1 MNGSYHLCT
10 DTRPTGRQAVDLFL
24 SVGWGTPGQYDPARW
39 DAALATN
46 AQVVSVYDGEDLIG
60 MTRVLSD
67 GLNDT
72 CITDVIVRPGYQ
84 GRGIGGAMLETVTR
98 TFAHTA
104 IYVSCL
110 TGSEGFFLKCGLKQ
124 QSRLMALAV
133 RAAA

>member
-1 MNGSYHLCT
+1 M
-10 DTRPTGRQAVDLFL
+10 
-24 SVGWGTPGQYDPARW
+24 
-39 DAALATN
+39 
-46 AQVVSVYDGEDLIG
+46 VSVYDGEDLIG

-84 GRGIGGAMLETVTR
+84 GQGIGRAMMETVMH

-104 IYVSCL
+104 LYVSCL

-124 QSRLMALAV
+124 QSRLKALAV
-133 RAAA
+133 KEKFISSYMNPPSPNDLLKINCM